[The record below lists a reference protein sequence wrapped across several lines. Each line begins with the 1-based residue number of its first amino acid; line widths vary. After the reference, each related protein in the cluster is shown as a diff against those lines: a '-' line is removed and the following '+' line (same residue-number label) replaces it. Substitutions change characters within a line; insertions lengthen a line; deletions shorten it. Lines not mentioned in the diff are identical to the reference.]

1 MTATKKR
8 KTAEPAPTK
17 PGRRVENKVKTKKA
31 ILEAA
36 LGLFSKKGF
45 YNTTTKEISV
55 KAGIAEGTLFNYF
68 RTKEDLAIFYFE
80 REMDALIDWFGKNE
94 RLGKALLP
102 EKLFAIID
110 RYFERID
117 PYKEFIGAV
126 CVRAL
131 SPQSKLSP
139 LSLER
144 QQINLKY
151 LRFIRGILA
160 QSEENGEIPP
170 VGELGAYGF
179 GLFHV
184 AMIVHWLHDSSPG
197 KENTLALLDRCLKV
211 ASTFLKKGGWEW

>member
-1 MTATKKR
+1 M
-8 KTAEPAPTK
+8 
-17 PGRRVENKVKTKKA
+17 
-31 ILEAA
+31 
-36 LGLFSKKGF
+36 
-45 YNTTTKEISV
+45 
-55 KAGIAEGTLFNYF
+55 FNYF
-68 RTKEDLAIFYFE
+68 RTKEDLAIYYFE

-94 RLGKALLP
+94 RLEKTLQP

-117 PYKEFIGAV
+117 PYMEFIGAV

-131 SPQSKLSP
+131 IPQSKLSP

-170 VGELGAYGF
+170 VGELGAMGS
-179 GLFHV
+179 GCS
-184 AMIVHWLHDSSPG
+184 MSP
-197 KENTLALLDRCLKV
+197 
-211 ASTFLKKGGWEW
+211 